1 MGYPKKTRVDP
12 YFPDHEGSRNPKLT
26 EIEIEE
32 VAAGYDWAGL
42 AGAMAGGAVAR
53 GIFGLVA
60 GAPGFLVGAGA
71 AVGGATF
78 AAGNIASS
86 MAGGGGCDR

>member
-1 MGYPKKTRVDP
+1 
-12 YFPDHEGSRNPKLT
+12 
-26 EIEIEE
+26 
-32 VAAGYDWAGL
+32 
-42 AGAMAGGAVAR
+42 MAGGAVAR
-53 GIFGLVA
+53 GMFGLVA
-60 GAPGFLVGAGA
+60 GGPGFLVGAGA